1 MELADARVAA
11 RRKLGKS
18 TLVRKE
24 IYYMNTIPFESLFAA
39 LRYWFRTVRREP
51 MFVGAAVLTLALGIG
66 PTTAIFSVV
75 NGILIKPLPYPHAD
89 ELVAISHK
97 TPGLDFG
104 GDVGMSPSMLFTYRE
119 ENRVFQS
126 IGEWSPDTATV
137 TGLAE
142 PEQTRTLLVTSG
154 TLQSLNVSP
163 LLGRWLSQE
172 DDTPGAPE
180 AVLLSYGYWER
191 RFGGDQGVIGRS
203 ITVDSRPRQ
212 IVGVMPKSFV
222 RIMGQNPDLFIPLRL
237 DRNRVHLGDLGF
249 LGVARLKPG
258 VSLAE
263 ANSDVARLLPI
274 WLRSWPAPNGAGKE
288 MFERA
293 RFAPA
298 LRPLKQEVVGSI
310 GSVLWLVMGTVGLV
324 LLIACAN
331 VANLLLVKAESR
343 QQELSIRMALGAGQA
358 QILSD
363 ALAESLLLGIVGGL
377 LGLAF
382 AYSGIR
388 LLRFTEPGNLP
399 RLDEISIDA
408 SVMQFALA
416 VSLFS
421 CLLFGLLPAL
431 RYAGS
436 QIAPTLR
443 MGGRSAGMSRERH
456 RARNLLVVGQ
466 VSLALVLLV
475 TSGLMIRTF
484 QKIRKVQPGFTRPEQ
499 VQVFHVAIPRSQVEQ
514 PEPVIRMQNDILE
527 RLSAIPGVSA
537 LVLLCHKHDMLFLL

>member
-1 MELADARVAA
+1 MICFTFWEGATTAVDQSLLSPRMS
-11 RRKLGKS
+11 RCR
-18 TLVRKE
+18 T
-24 IYYMNTIPFESLFAA
+24 YYMSTILLESVFAA

-51 MFVGAAVLTLALGIG
+51 LFGAAAILTLALGIG
-66 PTTAIFSVV
+66 ATTAIFSVV

-258 VSLAE
+258 VSLAQ

-298 LRPLKQEVVGSI
+298 LRPLKQEVVGSVV
-310 GSVLWLVMGTVGLV
+310 SVLWLVMGTVGLV
-324 LLIACAN
+324 LLIACGN
-331 VANLLLVKAESR
+331 VANLLLVKRSPVSR
-343 QQELSIRMALGAGQA
+343 
-358 QILSD
+358 
-363 ALAESLLLGIVGGL
+363 
-377 LGLAF
+377 
-382 AYSGIR
+382 
-388 LLRFTEPGNLP
+388 N
-399 RLDEISIDA
+399 
-408 SVMQFALA
+408 
-416 VSLFS
+416 
-421 CLLFGLLPAL
+421 
-431 RYAGS
+431 
-436 QIAPTLR
+436 
-443 MGGRSAGMSRERH
+443 
-456 RARNLLVVGQ
+456 
-466 VSLALVLLV
+466 
-475 TSGLMIRTF
+475 
-484 QKIRKVQPGFTRPEQ
+484 
-499 VQVFHVAIPRSQVEQ
+499 
-514 PEPVIRMQNDILE
+514 
-527 RLSAIPGVSA
+527 
-537 LVLLCHKHDMLFLL
+537 